1 MFAWEQRKLGEYFP
15 NILSGNRLPKT
26 MIVKGD
32 VPYVIATTE
41 NNGVGAYLSENQKD
55 YSNNNMKKF
64 DRNSITVS
72 IDNPEAIFIQTKTFV
87 ASNVMRVLHNSKLDF
102 DELNFFKQIL
112 KIKAKGFDWSSK
124 FSGPVIKNISF
135 FAPSDNKEMQK
146 IGKVITNLDSLIAL
160 HQRKVKYL
168 ISTLVVYL

>member
-1 MFAWEQRKLGEYFP
+1 
-15 NILSGNRLPKT
+15 

-41 NNGVGAYLSENQKD
+41 NNGVGAYLSEKQKD

-168 ISTLVVYL
+168 ISTSVVYL

>member
-1 MFAWEQRKLGEYFP
+1 
-15 NILSGNRLPKT
+15 

-87 ASNVMRVLHNSKLDF
+87 AS
-102 DELNFFKQIL
+102 
-112 KIKAKGFDWSSK
+112 
-124 FSGPVIKNISF
+124 
-135 FAPSDNKEMQK
+135 
-146 IGKVITNLDSLIAL
+146 
-160 HQRKVKYL
+160 
-168 ISTLVVYL
+168 